1 MKFYNLAKIYY
12 NPLFIITLADKLQK
26 IQKPAAKILAF
37 SSCDAINAL
46 LASIGWKMLQTQRR
60 AILRILKMRIFF
72 RTEF

>member
-26 IQKPAAKILAF
+26 IQNRAAKILAF
-37 SSCDAINAL
+37 SSCDANAL
-46 LASIGWKMLQTQRR
+46 PASIGWKMLQTQRR
-60 AILRILKMRIFF
+60 AILRILKMRILF